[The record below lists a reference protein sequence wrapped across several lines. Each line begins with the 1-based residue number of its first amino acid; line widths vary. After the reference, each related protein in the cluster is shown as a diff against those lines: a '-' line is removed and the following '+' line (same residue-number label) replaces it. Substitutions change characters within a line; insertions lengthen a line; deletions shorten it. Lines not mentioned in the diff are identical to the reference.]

1 MALDANVQKSL
12 DDTNANYAALNTKV
26 DKAIESIAEVSKSLA
41 SPNYGGRDKIFAEV
55 KDPKEEGRY
64 GFRNL
69 GEQLKH
75 IQIACKSGLH
85 TVDKRLEAVNA
96 INKGIQGQSESIGS
110 DGGFLLAPTF
120 VSKIY
125 EIMHE
130 QQNLLDMVDKHDIS
144 GPSVVINANDETSR
158 ATGSRFG
165 GVQSYWV
172 GEGDSITKSKP
183 KWRQIRMS
191 PHKLASVYYTTDEL
205 LADGGQMLSTAA
217 SRYCAEDM
225 VFMTNDA
232 IINGT
237 GVDKPMGILTSA
249 SCISVSAEAGQ
260 ATKTVLS
267 QNIIKMWARLH
278 ASSRSRSEWWMNQEV
293 EAQIPQMTLGTAGA
307 QLLTYMPPGG
317 LSGKPYATML
327 GRPIRVLEQCP
338 GLGTQGDI
346 MLVDPKQY
354 LACTRGTIQSAMS
367 IHVEFLTDQ
376 TAFRFTFRVDGQP
389 WWTKALTP
397 YKGTNTQSPFISLAS
412 R

>member
-1 MALDANVQKSL
+1 MALDLATIDKKL
-12 DDTNANYAALNTKV
+12 DDTVTKV
-26 DKAIESIAEVSKSLA
+26 DKTIEAVTSIAKKLA
-41 SPNYGGRDKIFAEV
+41 EPNYNGRDRIFAEIQDKAEV
-55 KDPKEEGRY
+55 GKY
-64 GFRNL
+64 GFRNM
-69 GEQLKH
+69 GEQLKC
-75 IQIACKSGLH
+75 IQQATKNPRL
-85 TVDKRLEAVNA
+85 TVDKRLGDLNELVA
-96 INKGIQGQSESIGS
+96 KSIQGQSESIGS

-120 VSKIY
+120 VAKIL

-130 QQNLLDMVDKHDIS
+130 QVNLLDMVDKHDIAS
-144 GPSVVINANDETSR
+144 ATVEINANDEVSR

-172 GEGDSITKSKP
+172 GEGDPFTKSKP
-183 KWRQIRMS
+183 KWRKIRMS
-191 PHKLASVYYTTDEL
+191 PHKLASLYYTTDEL
-205 LADGGQMLSTAA
+205 LADGGQMLSDSA

-225 VFMTNDA
+225 VFMVNDA

-237 GVDKPMGILTSA
+237 GVDKPMGILSSA
-249 SCISVSAEAGQ
+249 SCIAVAAESGQ

-278 ASSRSRSEWWMNQEV
+278 ASSRARCEWWMNQEV

-354 LACTRGTIQSAMS
+354 LACTRGAIQSAMS
-367 IHVEFLTDQ
+367 VHVEFLTDQ

-389 WWTKALTP
+389 WWTTALTP
-397 YKGTNTQSPFISLAS
+397 FKGTNTQSPFISLAS